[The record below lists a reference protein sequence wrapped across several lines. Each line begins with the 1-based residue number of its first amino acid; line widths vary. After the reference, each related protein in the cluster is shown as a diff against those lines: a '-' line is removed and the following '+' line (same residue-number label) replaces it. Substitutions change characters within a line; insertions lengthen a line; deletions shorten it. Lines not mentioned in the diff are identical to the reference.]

1 LKRSRNDSNR
11 GRREEVT
18 DIAMYDKKKVDYSLY
33 LVTDRAL
40 SLGRSNLEVIQ
51 AAVRGGVT
59 LVQLRE
65 KEATTK
71 EFYQEGLKIR
81 AYLKARDIPLI
92 INDRIDMALALDAEG
107 VHLGQEDMPIDA
119 ARKILGPQ
127 KIIGASVFTPEEA
140 KIAEALGAD
149 YLGLSPIFVTET
161 KPELIQHL
169 GIKGIP
175 LLKEAVKIP
184 VVGIG
189 SMSESN
195 AYEAVKAG
203 LDGVAVVS
211 AICSRENPRAAA
223 EAIKKE
229 VLRAKKDLR

>member
-1 LKRSRNDSNR
+1 
-11 GRREEVT
+11 
-18 DIAMYDKKKVDYSLY
+18 MYDKKKVDYSLY
-33 LVTDRAL
+33 LVTDRDL

-169 GIKGIP
+169 DIKGIP

-189 SMSESN
+189 SMGESN

-211 AICSRENPRAAA
+211 AICSREDPRAAA

>member
-1 LKRSRNDSNR
+1 
-11 GRREEVT
+11 
-18 DIAMYDKKKVDYSLY
+18 MYDKKKVDYSLY
-33 LVTDRAL
+33 LVTDRDL

-211 AICSRENPRAAA
+211 AICSREDPRAAA

>member
-1 LKRSRNDSNR
+1 
-11 GRREEVT
+11 
-18 DIAMYDKKKVDYSLY
+18 MYDKKKVDYSLY
-33 LVTDRAL
+33 LVTDRDL

-169 GIKGIP
+169 DIKGIP

-211 AICSRENPRAAA
+211 AICSREDPRAAA
-223 EAIKKE
+223 AAIKAE
-229 VLRAKKDLR
+229 IMRAKGQ